1 MWSKADQVEELKK
14 KCFESVFQEDF
25 DSAAKFAGE
34 ALDIEP
40 NEKEIFNL
48 AQSVYDTWDFNGAI
62 KLYDKVLK
70 KNPNHFDALM
80 GKAAAL
86 RYIRENDK
94 AIRCYNKILKN
105 QPTNPLALMSKVD
118 TYIYGIRDAQKAIPI
133 LKKILKLSP
142 NSIELSIL
150 CAGKFAVCGEYD
162 QAIKINE
169 KVISKD
175 PNNIGARFAKLNW
188 LEQFM
193 SEQRTE
199 KDALKI
205 INKYL
210 KNDPKFKR
218 DVVARKTFSK
228 LRSAIG
234 GLYIYRRDYP
244 EAEHAFKQAI
254 ALYDLSPEANFR
266 LADAYVQQR
275 KFDDAINQINKFLE
289 KDTDNEKVKAYRN
302 QLVTTRDK
310 DQRRGELERRLIKG
324 ADMSSAAELLG
335 IYRDLGQ
342 TAKFHNLA
350 NDILSKK
357 EAPIEFFM
365 KVGEIA
371 VQGRRWNIAERAYKI
386 IVQRSPQDFAS
397 WIELS
402 AVQLASRKM
411 EEGFRSIAQAVQA
424 GGQSAQRILRSD
436 KRFKSISNH
445 PAFKQLVPVN
455 TAQGQGIVLPS
466 SN

>member
-1 MWSKADQVEELKK
+1 MMINGILSKDIFEKNKHKHSFYIEESYVIPWMYPHL
-14 KCFESVFQEDF
+14 SPH
-25 DSAAKFAGE
+25 G
-34 ALDIEP
+34 LI
-40 NEKEIFNL
+40 
-48 AQSVYDTWDFNGAI
+48 
-62 KLYDKVLK
+62 
-70 KNPNHFDALM
+70 M
-80 GKAAAL
+80 
-86 RYIRENDK
+86 
-94 AIRCYNKILKN
+94 KI
-105 QPTNPLALMSKVD
+105 NPLPLPKIPRETVD
-118 TYIYGIRDAQKAIPI
+118 NDH
-133 LKKILKLSP
+133 
-142 NSIELSIL
+142 
-150 CAGKFAVCGEYD
+150 
-162 QAIKINE
+162 
-169 KVISKD
+169 
-175 PNNIGARFAKLNW
+175 
-188 LEQFM
+188 QFW
-193 SEQRTE
+193 EWYTNR
-199 KDALKI
+199 
-205 INKYL
+205 L